1 MQNKEYLAA
10 AARAVA
16 EQLTEAPDIH
26 VALDPDVADYMGAFS
41 EDAIVLADMIE
52 DALLTINGQ
61 AEVMYEGR

>member
-1 MQNKEYLAA
+1 MHNKEYLAA

-26 VALDPDVADYMGAFS
+26 VALDPDVADYMGAFP

-52 DALLTINGQ
+52 DALLTINGK
-61 AEVMYEGR
+61 AEVFYEER